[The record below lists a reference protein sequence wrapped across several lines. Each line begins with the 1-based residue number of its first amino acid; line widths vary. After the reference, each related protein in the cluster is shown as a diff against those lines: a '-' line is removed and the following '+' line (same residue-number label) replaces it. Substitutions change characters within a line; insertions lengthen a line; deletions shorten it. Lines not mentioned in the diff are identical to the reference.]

1 MPTELQLCL
10 SCGERAAQ
18 CRGLCM
24 ACYNRL
30 GITVR
35 QGETTWAAL
44 EALGQARA
52 PQKAGDTWMH
62 GFRIK
67 PGRTPP

>member
-1 MPTELQLCL
+1 
-10 SCGERAAQ
+10 
-18 CRGLCM
+18 M

-35 QGETTWAAL
+35 RGETTWEAL
-44 EALGQARA
+44 EALA

-62 GFRIK
+62 RFRIK
-67 PGRTPP
+67 PGQTPPSSSV